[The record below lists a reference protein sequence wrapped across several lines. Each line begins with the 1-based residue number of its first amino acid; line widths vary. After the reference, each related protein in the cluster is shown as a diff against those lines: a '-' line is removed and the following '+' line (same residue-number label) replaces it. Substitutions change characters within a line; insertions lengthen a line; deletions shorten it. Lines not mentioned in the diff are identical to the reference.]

1 MKYISILGA
10 TGSIGTQTL
19 DVIRNSVDS
28 FTVKGITANKNFKK
42 VINIINE
49 FSPEYVGI
57 MDEITYAKVRDY
69 CSYNNLNT
77 QVLFG
82 FEGLNTISTLPNVDI
97 VVTSIVGMIGL
108 IPTLNAIKSGK
119 NIALA
124 NKETLV
130 VGGDLVTAAAKSY
143 NTKILPVDSEH
154 GAIFQ
159 CLQNGK
165 EAEVDKIILTAS
177 GGPFRG
183 KKTNDLV
190 SVSCDEALKHPK
202 WNMGKK
208 ISIDSATLMNK
219 GLEVI
224 EAHWLFNKEYEDIEV
239 IIHPQS
245 VIHSMV
251 QYIDGSVIAQ
261 LGTTDM
267 RLPIQYALNYPYR
280 KQRVVEKLNF
290 HKVGSFTF
298 EEPDVETFKCLR
310 LAYDAGK
317 IGGTMPTILNSANEV
332 AVELFLD
339 KRISFLQI
347 GDIIE
352 ECMNKFTYDKNVNIE
367 GILETD
373 SRVRRYIY
381 QNYGQ

>member
-19 DVIRNSVDS
+19 DVIRNSCNS
-28 FTVKGITANKNFKK
+28 YTVKGITANKNFDK
-42 VINIINE
+42 IIDIIDE

-57 MDEITYAKVRDY
+57 MDETTYAKVKDY
-69 CSYNNLNT
+69 CSYNNINT
-77 QVLFG
+77 QVVFG
-82 FEGLNTISTLPNVDI
+82 LEGLNIISTLPYVDI

-159 CLQNGK
+159 CLQCGK
-165 EAEVDKIILTAS
+165 EAEVNKIILTAS

-183 KKTNDLV
+183 KKTDDLV

-224 EAHWLFNKEYEDIEV
+224 EAHWLFNKEYKDIEV

-251 QYIDGSVIAQ
+251 EYIDGSVIAQ

-267 RLPIQYALNYPYR
+267 RLPIQYALNYPVR

-290 HKVGSFTF
+290 NKIRNFTF
-298 EEPDVETFKCLR
+298 EEPDIETFKCLR

-332 AVELFLD
+332 AVELFLH
-339 KRISFLQI
+339 KGISFLQI
-347 GDIIE
+347 GDIID
-352 ECMNKFTYDKNVNIE
+352 ECMNKFTYDNNVSIE

-373 SRVRRYIY
+373 KRVRRYIY